1 MCLSPCVLAFVFV
14 VVAFVVL
21 VRSICNFLFTVLLPL
36 LSSSMVQLSTSI
48 GTLHHCLRFS
58 ALRLVSRLMCQT
70 LWMCVLY
77 FHRVVRLFLH
87 VTIL

>member
-21 VRSICNFLFTVLLPL
+21 VRSICNFLFTVLLSL
-36 LSSSMVQLSTSI
+36 LSSVVQLSTSI

-70 LWMCVLY
+70 LWTCVLS